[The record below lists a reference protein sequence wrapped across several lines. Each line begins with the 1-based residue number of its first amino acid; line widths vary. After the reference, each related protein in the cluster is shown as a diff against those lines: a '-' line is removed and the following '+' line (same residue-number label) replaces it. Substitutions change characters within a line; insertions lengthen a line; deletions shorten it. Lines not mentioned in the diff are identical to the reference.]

1 MERAIELF
9 DLINN
14 PPKPKKPKMKDIFIL
29 KKGIAKS
36 QPSMPTDK
44 QLEKKTVA
52 QLRKMAKAK
61 GVRANVAD
69 KMRKTGLVDVLSMD
83 NKKHFAVPKRGE
95 ARVGKKTGARLAFHK
110 KKKSK
115 K

>member
-36 QPSMPTDK
+36 QTSMPTDK

-61 GVRANVAD
+61 GVRAKVAD
-69 KMRKTGLVDVLSMD
+69 KMRKTGLVDVLGMD

-95 ARVGKKTGARLAFHK
+95 ARAGKRAGARLAFHK